1 LGGFTDENWS
11 RSQIGAALSHQL
23 KQLFTFTILKP
34 DAMKNHKKLTAIAS
48 VGLLAILMNGCIPS
62 LQPLYTADKLVL
74 LNGLAGEWKEAI
86 GTQNGNSK
94 KPEVWTFRQGEDKN
108 YLLIHQDEDGLV
120 AAFDVHVVKLGS
132 HYFMDFYPGSIPED
146 MATVRKAPNFRDP
159 ESMNNFLKNNLIA
172 VHTFAKVEMSGKT
185 LKINLFD
192 PEFLKNLLE
201 RQQIRIK
208 HEKTENGYLLTASSA
223 DLQKF
228 VEKYAEEKEAFL
240 DDPIVLN
247 LKN

>member
-1 LGGFTDENWS
+1 MKKSIRFAS
-11 RSQIGAALSHQL
+11 IAL
-23 KQLFTFTILKP
+23 T
-34 DAMKNHKKLTAIAS
+34 
-48 VGLLAILMNGCIPS
+48 GLLVVLLNGCIPS

-74 LNGLAGEWKEAI
+74 LNGLAAEWKQAI
-86 GTQNGNSK
+86 DQQSDNSK
-94 KPEVWTFRQGEDKN
+94 KPELWAFRQGEDKN
-108 YLLIHQDEDGLV
+108 YLLIHQDEDGLL

-132 HYFMDFYPGSIPED
+132 HHFMDFYPGSIPED
-146 MATVRKAPNFRDP
+146 MAAVRNAPNFRDP
-159 ESMNNFLKNNLIA
+159 ETMNNFLKNNLIA
-172 VHTFAKVEMSGKT
+172 VHTFAKVEISGKT

-240 DDPIVLN
+240 DDPILLN

>member
-1 LGGFTDENWS
+1 
-11 RSQIGAALSHQL
+11 
-23 KQLFTFTILKP
+23 
-34 DAMKNHKKLTAIAS
+34 MKNHKKLTAIAT
-48 VGLLAILMNGCIPS
+48 VGLLAFLMNGCIPS

-74 LNGLAGEWKEAI
+74 VNGLVGAWQADNSSTE
-86 GTQNGNSK
+86 QNGNSK
-94 KPEVWTFRQGEDKN
+94 KPEVWTFRKGEDKN

-120 AAFDVHVVKLGS
+120 AAFDVHVVKLGN
-132 HYFMDFYPGSIPED
+132 HYFMDFFPGSLPED
-146 MATVRKAPNFRDP
+146 MAAVRKAPNFRDP
-159 ESMNNFLKNNLIA
+159 EIMNNFLKNNLIA
-172 VHTFAKVEMSGKT
+172 VHTFAKVEISGKT

-208 HEKTENGYLLTASSA
+208 HEKTESGYLLTASSA